1 MSLAVYSSG
10 LSMIPNK
17 SELIVLSIEYADDT
31 SGFMIR
37 TKKFLMK
44 NKLGNEC
51 VYLSAGLS
59 MNSNKIELIVF

>member
-31 SGFMIR
+31 SGFIED
-37 TKKFLMK
+37 KK
-44 NKLGNEC
+44 
-51 VYLSAGLS
+51 
-59 MNSNKIELIVF
+59 NSQEE